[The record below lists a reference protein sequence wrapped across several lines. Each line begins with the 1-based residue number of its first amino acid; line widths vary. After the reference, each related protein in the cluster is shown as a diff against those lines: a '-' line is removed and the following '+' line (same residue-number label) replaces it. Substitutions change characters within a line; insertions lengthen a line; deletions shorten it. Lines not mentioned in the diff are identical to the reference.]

1 MAAPKLTLPGTA
13 VSNPYVKAEL
23 ELRQSILEQRLS
35 GFETSDV
42 LLNHTA
48 RAPWIRMMSSVELSS
63 TRAQEFGINIP
74 PGSYTRELASQNVL
88 TSVIGNNGEDLPFGY
103 EISNSFGIRPQPG
116 ITSMSIISH
125 NRFGSLRTVTV
136 EFICWDAAQLDILEL
151 LYMRPGFTVVV
162 EWGHSTYYDKGTVRN
177 VTSSLSTNFFGKSL
191 NKHQITSEIND
202 LRREYNGNYDG
213 FFGFIKNFNWSLRA
227 DGGYDCKTSLVG
239 MGELAE
245 SVSVVVPVPIKDIQ
259 KEVAEEFATQQFE
272 ESRERFAGQDNTNIK
287 VPGTSQAELDAI
299 RRSIREEG
307 GGAARTPLTPEQ
319 EALLPQA
326 IQEPEIGVKVK
337 KDISLETNIND
348 AKLKPQSTPNST
360 TPLPT
365 TMRIYDVNGNP
376 VDLPINR

>member
-74 PGSYTRELASQNVL
+74 PSSYTRELASQNVL
-88 TSVIGNNGEDLPFGY
+88 TSVIDNNGEDLPFGY

-136 EFICWDAAQLDILEL
+136 EFVCWDAAQLDILEL

-177 VTSSLSTNFFGKSL
+177 VTSSLSTNFFSKSL

-272 ESRERFAGQDNTNIK
+272 EARERFAGQDNTYIN
-287 VPGTSQAELDAI
+287 VLPGKAELDAMN
-299 RRSIREEG
+299 RSMREQG
-307 GGAARTPLTPEQ
+307 GIGTIEITPEQ
-319 EALLPQA
+319 EALLPKA

-348 AKLKPQSTPNST
+348 VNLKPQSTPNIT
-360 TPLPT
+360 TSLPT